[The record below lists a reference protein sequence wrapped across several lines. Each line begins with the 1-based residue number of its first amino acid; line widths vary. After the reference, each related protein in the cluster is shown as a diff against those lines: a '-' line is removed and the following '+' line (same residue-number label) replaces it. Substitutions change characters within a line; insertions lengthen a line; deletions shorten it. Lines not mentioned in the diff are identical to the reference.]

1 MVTVVELGSTK
12 VVAMAASLSSSQGS
26 DAQKIEVNGLVVL
39 EARGLKKGAIVD
51 LDAASRSIDTG
62 LRHLAH
68 DLGKDEIGEVTVVI
82 SGPQIEGSTVQGF
95 KPIIPKNRAITN
107 QDVMEVVNHS
117 RSGIFPPDRVQIQA
131 IPREFRV
138 DEQRST
144 AKPVGMSG
152 GKLEV
157 ISYLVTGLSSHV
169 QNFDQAVKMTG
180 RDVEQ
185 FIYGPLASGL
195 GVLTQ
200 TEMEKGAVVVDIG
213 ATKTDLSIFVNGA
226 LAYAACIPVGGSN
239 VTNDL
244 CQLLNSDFE
253 EAERLKIGF
262 GSALAEGIS
271 EKEAIE
277 VRQLGHPQPRPLQR
291 KVLCE
296 IIESRMKEVAKLIRQ
311 HVEKSGYGGV
321 LEGGVVL
328 TGGGAQL
335 AKTKE
340 LFASAMNGMPVR
352 VSEPSIKNGRGQV
365 GLAAAVGATSF
376 LLQTSDD
383 LSPIAGSESWQDR
396 VKGLWSMLSGKN

>member
-1 MVTVVELGSTK
+1 MVTVVEIGSTK
-12 VVAMAASLSSSQGS
+12 VVAIAASLGEGQRL
-26 DAQKIEVNGLVVL
+26 EVHGLVTVDC
-39 EARGLKKGAIVD
+39 RGLKKGAIVD
-51 LDAASRSIDTG
+51 LEAASRSVDSA

-68 DLGKDEIGEVTVVI
+68 DLGKEEITEIALVV

-138 DEQRST
+138 DEARST
-144 AKPVGMSG
+144 TKPVGMNG

-169 QNFDQAVKMTG
+169 QNFDQTVKMTG
-180 RDVEQ
+180 REVDQ
-185 FIYGPLASGL
+185 LIYGPLASGL
-195 GVLTQ
+195 GVLSQ
-200 TEMEKGAVVVDIG
+200 AELEKGTVVVDIG
-213 ATKTDLSIFVNGA
+213 ATKADLAVFVNGA

-244 CQLLNSDFE
+244 CQLLNCDAD
-253 EAERLKIGF
+253 EAERLKLGYGCAISDG
-262 GSALAEGIS
+262 LS

-277 VRQLGHPQPRPLQR
+277 VRQLGQPTPRPMQR

-296 IIESRMKEVAKLIRQ
+296 IIESRMREVAKIIRQ
-311 HVEKSGYGGV
+311 HIEKSGYGGV
-321 LEGGVVL
+321 LEGGIVL
-328 TGGGAQL
+328 TGGGSQL
-335 AKTKE
+335 PKTKE
-340 LFASAMNGMPVR
+340 LFTAALNGMPVR
-352 VSEPSIKNGRGQV
+352 VSEPSIKNGKGTV

-376 LLQTSDD
+376 LLQTLDD

>member
-1 MVTVVELGSTK
+1 MVTVVEIGSTK
-12 VVAMAASLSSSQGS
+12 VVAIAASMASVPGS
-26 DAQKIEVNGLVVL
+26 DAQRLEVHGLVVMDS
-39 EARGLKKGAIVD
+39 RGLKKGAIVD
-51 LDAASRSIDTG
+51 LDAASRSIDSA

-68 DLGKDEIGEVTVVI
+68 DLGKDEINEVSLVI

-131 IPREFRV
+131 IPREFRL

-144 AKPVGMSG
+144 AKPVGKSG

-157 ISYLVTGLSSHV
+157 ISYLVTGLSTHV
-169 QNFDQAVKMTG
+169 HNFDQAVKMTG
-180 RDVEQ
+180 REVEQ
-185 FIYGPLASGL
+185 MVFGPLASGL
-195 GVLTQ
+195 GVLSQ
-200 TEMEKGAVVVDIG
+200 AELDKGTVVVDMG
-213 ATKTDLSIFVNGA
+213 ATKADLSIFVNGA
-226 LAYAACIPVGGSN
+226 LAYATCIPVGGAN

-244 CQLLNSDFE
+244 CQLLNCDAE
-253 EAERLKIGF
+253 EAERLKIGY
-262 GSALAEGIS
+262 GVAIAEGIS

-277 VRQLGHPQPRPLQR
+277 VRQLGQPTARPMQR

-296 IIESRMKEVAKLIRQ
+296 IIESRMKEVAKIVRQ

-321 LEGGVVL
+321 LEGGLVL
-328 TGGGAQL
+328 TGGGSQL
-335 AKTKE
+335 PKTKE
-340 LFASAMNGMPVR
+340 LFASALNGMTVR

-365 GLAAAVGATSF
+365 GLAAAVGAISF
-376 LLQTSDD
+376 LLQTSDE